1 MSSFVFFILVN
12 FVLILQIKFGFGQ
25 SIDTSA
31 VCDCNCNVEIDVV
44 KKFMKELEEV
54 RKSTEKIDTKA
65 SNIEQQLIENRATNP
80 SSCME
85 AAATSLKSG
94 VYKIKLEK
102 LNITD
107 LEVFCDEDVDCG
119 GWLVIQRR
127 QSGAVSFYRDWN
139 DYKKGFGDLT
149 GNYWIGL
156 EKLHA
161 LTSSCEQELY
171 IQLQRRSG
179 EKYHA
184 KYAEFLIGPE
194 SQSYTLKKLGNY
206 GGNAGDSLSN
216 HLGMKFSTYDR
227 DNDNDDKRHCAK
239 EFDGAWWFD
248 DCYYSHLNGVYNGDH
263 FGICWNDIQMEES
276 LLFAQMMIRP
286 TQNCWR
292 RLMLGNLN
300 RYT

>member
-1 MSSFVFFILVN
+1 MFCFVFFILLN
-12 FVLILQIKFGFGQ
+12 YILISHIKFGFSQ
-25 SIDTSA
+25 SIDTST
-31 VCDCNCNVEIDVV
+31 VCDCNCNVEIDLV
-44 KKFMKELEEV
+44 KKFMNDLEEV
-54 RKSTEKIDTKA
+54 RKSTDKIDTKA

-102 LNITD
+102 MNITD
-107 LEVFCDEDVDCG
+107 LEVFCEEDVDFG

-127 QSGAVSFYRDWN
+127 QSGSVSFYRDWN

-156 EKLHA
+156 EKLHV
-161 LTSSCEQELY
+161 LTSSCQQELY

-206 GGNAGDSLSN
+206 GGNAGDSLLQ
-216 HLGMKFSTYDR
+216 HLGNKFSTYDR
-227 DNDNDDKRHCAK
+227 DNDNSENNCAK
-239 EFDGAWWFD
+239 VYEGAWWFFS
-248 DCYYSHLNGVYNGDH
+248 CYKSHLNGVYNGDH
-263 FGICWNDIQMEES
+263 FGVNWNELKKEES
-276 LLFAQMMIRP
+276 LSFAQMMIRP

>member
-1 MSSFVFFILVN
+1 MSRFIIIILVN
-12 FVLILQIKFGFGQ
+12 FVFILQIKIGFCLKN
-25 SIDTSA
+25 DTCA
-31 VCDCNCNVEIDVV
+31 VCDCSCDVEIDVV
-44 KKFMKELEEV
+44 KKVMKGLKDV
-54 RKSTEKIDTKA
+54 KKSTDK
-65 SNIEQQLIENRATNP
+65 IEQQLTANRATNP

-102 LNITD
+102 LNIAD
-107 LEVFCDEDVDCG
+107 LEVFCDEDVDFG

-127 QSGAVSFYRDWN
+127 QSGSVRFYRCWN

-206 GGNAGDSLSN
+206 GGNAGDSLRQ

-227 DNDNDDKRHCAK
+227 DNDNLENNCAMK
-239 EFDGAWWFD
+239 YEGAWWFD
-248 DCYYSHLNGVYNGDH
+248 DCYYSHLNGVYNGD
-263 FGICWNDIQMEES
+263 FYGVAWNAIKKEES
-276 LLFAQMMIRP
+276 LSFSQMMIRP